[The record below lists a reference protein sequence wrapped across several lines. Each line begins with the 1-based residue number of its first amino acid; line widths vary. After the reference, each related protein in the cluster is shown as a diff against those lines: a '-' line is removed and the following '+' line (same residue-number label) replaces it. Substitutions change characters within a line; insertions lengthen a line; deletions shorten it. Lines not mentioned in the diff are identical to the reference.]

1 MWVALSLHA
10 GTYYYYLQIASKKPG
25 FLMSFSFRCDC
36 PITSALDVLGDRW
49 MLVIVKQMLIEDAMT
64 FKDFVESPEAI
75 ATNILSSKLKALEEH
90 GIVRKMKLPNN
101 RKTSLYVLTESGL
114 SLTPIVVELAL
125 WSDHYLRELN
135 PTIVDNEAMELLR
148 SDKQAFARKLQQ
160 DYMDKL
166 KRRGIAFA

>member
-1 MWVALSLHA
+1 MGV
-10 GTYYYYLQIASKKPG
+10 
-25 FLMSFSFRCDC
+25 SFRCDC

-64 FKDFVESPEAI
+64 FKDFVESKEAI
-75 ATNILSSKLKALEEH
+75 ATNILTSKLKVLEEH
-90 GIVRKMKLPNN
+90 GIIRKMKLPNN

-114 SLTPIVVELAL
+114 SLTPIIVELAL
-125 WSDHYLRELN
+125 WSDRYLRELN
-135 PTIVDNEAMELLR
+135 PAIVDNEALEFLR
-148 SDKQAFARKLQQ
+148 QDKQAFARKLQQ

>member
-1 MWVALSLHA
+1 
-10 GTYYYYLQIASKKPG
+10 
-25 FLMSFSFRCDC
+25 MSFSFRCDC

-75 ATNILSSKLKALEEH
+75 ATNILTSKLRVLEEH

-114 SLTPIVVELAL
+114 ALAPLIVELAL
-125 WSDHYLRELN
+125 WSDRYLRELN
-135 PTIVDNEAMELLR
+135 PAIVDNEAIELLR
-148 SDKQAFARKLQQ
+148 NDKNAFAQKLHQG
-160 DYMDKL
+160 YRDKL
-166 KRRGIAFA
+166 TRMGIAVA

>member
-1 MWVALSLHA
+1 
-10 GTYYYYLQIASKKPG
+10 
-25 FLMSFSFRCDC
+25 MSFSFRCDC

-75 ATNILSSKLKALEEH
+75 ATNILTSKLKALEEH

-114 SLTPIVVELAL
+114 SLTPVIVELAL
-125 WSDHYLRELN
+125 WSDRHLRELN
-135 PTIVDNEAMELLR
+135 TAIVDDEATAFLR
-148 SDKQAFARKLQQ
+148 RDKQAFTHELRHA
-160 DYMDKL
+160 YVDKL
-166 KRRGIAFA
+166 TRMGIAIP

>member
-1 MWVALSLHA
+1 
-10 GTYYYYLQIASKKPG
+10 
-25 FLMSFSFRCDC
+25 MSFSFRCDC

-64 FKDFVESPEAI
+64 FKDFVESTEAI
-75 ATNILSSKLKALEEH
+75 ATNILTSKLRVLEEH

-114 SLTPIVVELAL
+114 SLTPIIVELAL
-125 WSDHYLRELN
+125 WSDRYLRELN
-135 PTIVDNEAMELLR
+135 PTIVDNDAIELLK

-166 KRRGIAFA
+166 KRMGIAFE

>member
-1 MWVALSLHA
+1 
-10 GTYYYYLQIASKKPG
+10 
-25 FLMSFSFRCDC
+25 MSVSFRCDC

-75 ATNILSSKLKALEEH
+75 ATNILTSKLKALEENSV
-90 GIVRKMKLPNN
+90 VRKMKLPNN

-114 SLTPIVVELAL
+114 ALTPLITELAL
-125 WSDHYLRELN
+125 WSDRYLRELN
-135 PTIVDNEAMELLR
+135 PAIADNEAIELLK

-166 KRRGIAFA
+166 KRMGIAFA

>member
-10 GTYYYYLQIASKKPG
+10 ETYYYYLQIASEKPG

-114 SLTPIVVELAL
+114 ALTPLIVELAS
-125 WSDHYLRELN
+125 WSDQHLRDLN
-135 PTIVDNEAMELLR
+135 PAIVDNEAIELLR
-148 SDKQAFARKLQQ
+148 NDKNAFAQKLRQ
-160 DYMDKL
+160 DYIDKFV
-166 KRRGIAFA
+166 RMGIAFA

>member
-1 MWVALSLHA
+1 
-10 GTYYYYLQIASKKPG
+10 
-25 FLMSFSFRCDC
+25 MSFSFRCDC

-75 ATNILSSKLKALEEH
+75 ATNILTSKLKALEEH
-90 GIVRKMKLPNN
+90 GIVWKKKLPNN

-114 SLTPIVVELAL
+114 SLTPIIVELAL
-125 WSDHYLRELN
+125 WSDRYLRELN
-135 PTIVDNEAMELLR
+135 PTIVDNDAIELLK

-166 KRRGIAFA
+166 KRMGIAFE